1 MVLLRQFIFNFFLS
15 VSLSAVANP
24 TQDESK
30 TLNEKIEAVDYT
42 ILELDTQLDMGMDS
56 FGIEMDAA
64 KIEHELLYFEYQL
77 GTPTDNNTQWSESE
91 QLILDAKIKLQA
103 LQEKLK
109 LEGDWGRLRLRLQD
123 LDSSDPGA
131 VKLRYNYGF

>member
-1 MVLLRQFIFNFFLS
+1 MKQFIFGLFLFAS
-15 VSLSAVANP
+15 FAIWAN
-24 TQDESK
+24 TSQDESK
-30 TLNEKIEAVDYT
+30 TLNEKIEAVDYS

-64 KIEHELLYFEYQL
+64 KIENELLYFEYQL
-77 GTPTDNNTQWSESE
+77 GTPTNDDAQWSESE

-109 LEGDWGRLRLRLQD
+109 LEGDWGRLRFRLQD
-123 LDSSDPGA
+123 FDSSDPGA